1 MYRAPLDD
9 IGFVLHE
16 LIGAEA
22 LAGCQ
27 DFPDYSADLA
37 DTILSEAARFAEAV
51 LEPLNKSGDR
61 EGAHWS
67 ESGVTAPAGFKEAYR
82 QFVEGGWPQL
92 GASPGHGGEAVPQM
106 LSTAVQEIWA
116 SANLAFEL
124 CPMLTHGAAHAL
136 SLTGSQA
143 QQALYLPKMV
153 SGEWTGTMVLTE
165 PQAGSDLGLIRARA
179 VPEGDHHR
187 IFGQKIFIT
196 WGEHDYTEN
205 IVHMVL
211 ARIEGAPP
219 GTRGISLFIVPK
231 VLVRPDGSLGERN
244 EVRCV
249 SIEHKLGIHAS
260 PTCVMALG
268 ERQGAVG
275 YLVGEPNRGLE
286 YMFIM
291 MNTARLGVGLQGYA
305 MGECAFQQAAEWARN
320 RVQGKP
326 PAAQDGLPVQG
337 RPGARGNPGAAAQPG
352 GGGSGTA
359 GRSGAAAGAGA
370 ATIIHHPDVKRM
382 LLSMKSGVEAMRALT
397 LYAACQL
404 DLAAHHRD
412 DAVRA
417 AAQARADL
425 LIPIVKG
432 WCTELGIEIASTG
445 IQAHGGMGYIEETGA
460 AQFLRDARITAIYEG
475 TTGIQANDLLGRKVG
490 RDKGAALT
498 ALLDDAQAELDG
510 LKATDA
516 AAVAVRAAA
525 REGVTLLRDAT
536 QSLLR
541 MQGSDPSRA
550 AAVAVPY
557 LKLCGFALG
566 GWLMAKA
573 AEIAAGKL
581 AGAPAGGDGG
591 GASAGGDAGGGGDR
605 RGDAGRARYA
615 AKLQTA
621 RFYAEQMLPS
631 ALALKRI
638 VESGAASVTEADAR
652 LI

>member
-1 MYRAPLDD
+1 MYRAPLEDL
-9 IGFVLHE
+9 GFVLFE
-16 LIGAEA
+16 LIGTEA
-22 LAGCQ
+22 VAGCP
-27 DFPDYSADLA
+27 DFADYSSDLA
-37 DTILSEAARFAEAV
+37 TTVLAEVARFAETV
-51 LEPLNKSGDR
+51 LAPLNKTGDR

-67 ESGVTAPAGFKEAYR
+67 EAGVTAPKGFKEAYR

-92 GASPGHGGEAVPQM
+92 GASPEHGGEPVPQM
-106 LSTAVQEIWA
+106 LATAVQEMWA

-136 SLTGSQA
+136 ALTGSPA
-143 QQALYLPKMV
+143 QRKLYLPKLV

-165 PQAGSDLGLIRARA
+165 PQAGSDLGLIRTRA
-179 VPEGDHHR
+179 VPEGDHYR

-205 IVHMVL
+205 ILHMVL

-231 VLVRPDGSLGERN
+231 VLVKADGSLGEHN

-260 PTCVMALG
+260 PTCVMAFG
-268 ERQGAVG
+268 EREGAIG
-275 YLVGEPNRGLE
+275 YLVGEPHRGLE

-291 MNTARLGVGLQGYA
+291 MNTARLSVGLQGCA
-305 MGECAFQQAAEWARN
+305 MAECAFQQAVEWTRN

-326 PAAQDGLPVQG
+326 PGSG
-337 RPGARGNPGAAAQPG
+337 GAAA
-352 GGGSGTA
+352 A
-359 GRSGAAAGAGA
+359 
-370 ATIIHHPDVKRM
+370 IIHHPDVKRM
-382 LLSMKSGVEAMRALT
+382 LLEMKSGVEAMRALT
-397 LYAACQL
+397 LYAASRL
-404 DLAAHHRD
+404 DIAGHHRD
-412 DAVRA
+412 EAVRA

-432 WCTELGIEIASTG
+432 WCTELGIEIASSG

-460 AQFLRDARITAIYEG
+460 AQVLRDARITAIYEG
-475 TTGIQANDLLGRKVG
+475 TTGIQANDLLGRKIG
-490 RDKGAALT
+490 RDQGAAMT
-498 ALLDDAQAELDG
+498 ALLDEAQAELEG
-510 LKATDA
+510 LNATNDA
-516 AAVAVRAAA
+516 AEVARTAALEAVAVLRSAA
-525 REGVTLLRDAT
+525 R
-536 QSLLR
+536 SLLR
-541 MQGSDPSRA
+541 MLASDPARA

-557 LKLCGFALG
+557 LKLCGFTLG

-573 AEIAAGKL
+573 ASIAAGKL
-581 AGAPAGGDGG
+581 AGADG
-591 GASAGGDAGGGGDR
+591 
-605 RGDAGRARYA
+605 ARYA

-631 ALALKRI
+631 ALALGRI
-638 VESGAASVTEADAR
+638 VESGAASVAEADAR